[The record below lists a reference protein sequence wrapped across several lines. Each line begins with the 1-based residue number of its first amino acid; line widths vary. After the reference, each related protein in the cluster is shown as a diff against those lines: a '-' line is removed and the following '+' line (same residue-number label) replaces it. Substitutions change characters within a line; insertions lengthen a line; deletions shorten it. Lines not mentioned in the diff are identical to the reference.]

1 MIEMAP
7 ATRSLTRNA
16 PSVFYSY
23 PTLILPSPF
32 FVVFIAC
39 ATSALAYTDTVANA
53 SQVWTNSGS
62 QTLSWTKVDTDR
74 SNFTIVLTNQDRS
87 VLSLDQTLA
96 SLVDGSLGTQ
106 QVNPPA
112 GGWIV
117 GGTYR
122 VNFVQDSQSLNSIL
136 AQSSEFNITESS
148 SSSSS
153 ATGSSTSITRIST
166 TASLTTGT
174 GTTLI
179 ATTATASGASSSVSS
194 TGAATTSNAAL
205 PVSVSRSGFVGLL
218 ALLGAVLLE
227 IMKDDLYAR
236 TQNTVNLLGPLQIP
250 DLADSFK

>member
-1 MIEMAP
+1 MRTA
-7 ATRSLTRNA
+7 AFL
-16 PSVFYSY
+16 
-23 PTLILPSPF
+23 
-32 FVVFIAC
+32 IAC
-39 ATSALAYTDTVANA
+39 ATSALAYSVTVPNA
-53 SQVWTNSGS
+53 SQGWTNSGS
-62 QTLSWTKVDTDR
+62 QTVSWSKVDTDP
-74 SNFTIVLTNQDRS
+74 

-122 VNFVQDSQSLNSIL
+122 VNF
-136 AQSSEFNITESS
+136 FNITESS

-179 ATTATASGASSSVSS
+179 ATTGVASGASGSVSS

-205 PVSVSRSGFVGLL
+205 PVSVSSSGFVGLL
-218 ALLGAVLLE
+218 ALLGAML
-227 IMKDDLYAR
+227 
-236 TQNTVNLLGPLQIP
+236 
-250 DLADSFK
+250 F